1 MQAYGSQ
8 QMIRMMRVLEQK
20 KMNRKQQNNNAIA
33 NVLRQRKE
41 STSPASA
48 DTTASLHYS
57 CHAVLFRSWQKAHHQ
72 VTLRADNLSCICLRI
87 SGSGSGST
95 LRGLARGE
103 SSLLAVVHDLH
114 SVPWAAFVGYSVL
127 HLTHS

>member
-41 STSPASA
+41 
-48 DTTASLHYS
+48 
-57 CHAVLFRSWQKAHHQ
+57 
-72 VTLRADNLSCICLRI
+72 
-87 SGSGSGST
+87 
-95 LRGLARGE
+95 
-103 SSLLAVVHDLH
+103 
-114 SVPWAAFVGYSVL
+114 
-127 HLTHS
+127 